1 MKLMLNSGTDWK
13 EIQMRLGHKSIATTV
28 DIFTELDPN
37 RKSEAVD
44 IFLDK
49 INQIRGEKSRY

>member
-1 MKLMLNSGTDWK
+1 MLNSGTDWK
-13 EIQMRLGHKSIATTV
+13 ELQMRLGHKSIATTM
-28 DIFTELDPN
+28 DIYAKLDPN

-49 INQIRGEKSRY
+49 INQIRCEKR

>member
-1 MKLMLNSGTDWK
+1 MLNSGTDWK
-13 EIQMRLGHKSIATTV
+13 ELQMRLEHKSIATIM
-28 DIFTELDPN
+28 DIYAELVPN

-49 INQIRGEKSRY
+49 INQIRGEKR